1 MNLQQSPGEPWWPCV
16 PSLRPAR
23 QQRQQYVCA
32 LLRVQLSL
40 RRGAARCCA
49 VPELLEPNMPICRN
63 PGCPDPHCVCGR
75 GRGRVQDAGMCQM
88 RGCAR
93 CGGVRV
99 CKMRDSLP
107 PRSQLFHRSYS
118 NKLIINIP
126 YSNKHT
132 SNPGHRSH
140 RYPNPRACA
149 VAKHGFLIDS
159 TPSLLH
165 LYRTK
170 LSRRVSRRV
179 STRRVLSCA
188 LFLFAVCRRGRACC
202 PSVLQIHDAAHG
214 ERSSCCKLDVT
225 GH

>member
-1 MNLQQSPGEPWWPCV
+1 MALLKAVGPAEGSCGRRH
-16 PSLRPAR
+16 LRPKALTAGRRSWPDIQPRAQISIRSHRYPNPRAR
-23 QQRQQYVCA
+23 
-32 LLRVQLSL
+32 
-40 RRGAARCCA
+40 AATDA
-49 VPELLEPNMPICRN
+49 VGPN
-63 PGCPDPHCVCGR
+63 
-75 GRGRVQDAGMCQM
+75 
-88 RGCAR
+88 
-93 CGGVRV
+93 
-99 CKMRDSLP
+99 
-107 PRSQLFHRSYS
+107 
-118 NKLIINIP
+118 
-126 YSNKHT
+126 